1 MNEVFIK
8 NNCYSIDEIKDKGLS
23 NMTLIYNNFV
33 GFQKNE
39 YYYLFEKQT
48 ERLRNTFK
56 YRFIAIDKKNK
67 SCV

>member
-8 NNCYSIDEIKDKGLS
+8 NNCCSIDEIKDKGLS

-39 YYYLFEKQT
+39 YNYLFEKQT
-48 ERLRNTFK
+48 ERLRNGLT
-56 YRFIAIDKKNK
+56 RN
-67 SCV
+67 